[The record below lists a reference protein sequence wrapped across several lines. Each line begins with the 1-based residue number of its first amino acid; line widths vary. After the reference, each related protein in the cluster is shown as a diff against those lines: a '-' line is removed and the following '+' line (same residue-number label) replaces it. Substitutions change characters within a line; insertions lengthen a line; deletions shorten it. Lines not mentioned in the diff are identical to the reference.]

1 MKPSPLLIG
10 FITGVG
16 MILAILA
23 GYQESLTDVNTAQWI
38 AYGLY
43 AMGVSASIYFNRAR
57 VEKFGDYF
65 SLGFRSFIIT
75 TLLMVIFTAIFNYL
89 HPEIGNESAEFLRAD
104 LIKAQNRTPAE
115 IEQDVKL
122 YREGFATAIISRAIF
137 GYLVFGALAAAISS
151 FLLTL
156 QKR

>member
-1 MKPSPLLIG
+1 MKLSPPFIG
-10 FITGVG
+10 VITGVL
-16 MILAILA
+16 MVAAILA
-23 GYQESLTDVNTAQWI
+23 GYKELLTDAFTAQWI
-38 AYGLY
+38 AYGVY
-43 AMGVSASIYFNRAR
+43 AMGVTATVYLNKSGLQQ
-57 VEKFGDYF
+57 FGDFF

-75 TLLMVIFTAIFNYL
+75 TLVLVVFTAIFNYL
-89 HPEIGNESAEFLRAD
+89 HPEIAAQSAELYRAD
-104 LIKAQNRTPAE
+104 IIKAQNRTPAE

-122 YREGFATAIISRAIF
+122 YREGFATAVISRSIF

>member
-1 MKPSPLLIG
+1 M
-10 FITGVG
+10 
-16 MILAILA
+16 MAAILA
-23 GYQESLTDVNTAQWI
+23 GYQESLTNANTAQGI

-43 AMGVSASIYFNRAR
+43 ALGVGASIYFNKSGIQ
-57 VEKFGDYF
+57 KFGDYF

-75 TLLMVIFTAIFNYL
+75 TLLLVVFTAIFNYL
-89 HPEIGNESAEFLRAD
+89 HPEIANESAELFKAD
-104 LIKAQNRTPAE
+104 LIKTQNRTPTE

-122 YREGFATAIISRAIF
+122 YKEGFATAIISRAIF